1 MGDDEEET
9 TIAAAQVEEE
19 EVTDLMTAVR
29 KVLKNALVVDGVIRD
44 AWWSPSTSTRAKL
57 RWSSWPS
64 LATRRRTRSWCK
76 EPVPREERAPHRR
89 ARQQVPGGEWAGLC
103 RIDKDG
109 LPRKVVGAS
118 CVCVTEYGEEGNGY
132 EYMTNYL
139 AK

>member
-9 TIAAAQVEEE
+9 IAAAPVEEE

-29 KVLKNALVVDGVIRD
+29 KVLKNALVVDGVIRGLHEV
-44 AWWSPSTSTRAKL
+44 AKHIDGSKAQVVFL
-57 RWSSWPS
+57 AESCNEATYKKLVQGLCLEKNVPLIDVPDNKS
-64 LATRRRTRSWCK
+64 L
-76 EPVPREERAPHRR
+76 
-89 ARQQVPGGEWAGLC
+89 GEWAGLC

-118 CVCVTEYGEEGNGY
+118 CVCITEYGEEGNGY
-132 EYMTNYL
+132 EYMMNYL